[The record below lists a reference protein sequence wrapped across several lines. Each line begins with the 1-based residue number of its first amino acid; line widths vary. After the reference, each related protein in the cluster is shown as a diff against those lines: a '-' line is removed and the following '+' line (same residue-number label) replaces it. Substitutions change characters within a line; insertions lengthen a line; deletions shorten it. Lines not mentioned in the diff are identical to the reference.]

1 MTMPRKSKISGADK
15 YNLMLALVG
24 FLVHSDEPTPL
35 AELAERFQLSEAEVE
50 DAVRIISFS
59 GVGKYGGG
67 ELFDIYVDDFDG
79 EKTVVLTSNPAIDDV
94 PRISA
99 RQVAALSAG
108 LNYLSEIPGFEQKSE
123 IQDLLAILAKGST
136 SEPVATLDV
145 IPGSVDSDVLTLRK
159 AISQK
164 VRIRCV
170 YRNAKDETS
179 EREIDPLLLVSKDD
193 VWTLRGYCLKNQEVR
208 AFRLDRMQKAQ
219 ITETPI
225 CQPALE
231 AELTEE
237 IYIPKDSDFDVT
249 LELEPE
255 AFSIIGDY
263 QAVQLGESANGNL
276 QVRIKVGNLNTL
288 GPLLARFGGSARVTA
303 PQEARTVVRN
313 FALRALGQSTP
324 DNDQVAE

>member
-1 MTMPRKSKISGADK
+1 MPKKKKISGADK

-24 FLVHSDEPTPL
+24 YLVHADEPTPL
-35 AELAERFQLSEAEVE
+35 SELAERFQLSEPEVE

-67 ELFDIYVDDFDG
+67 ELFDIFVDDFDG

-108 LNYLSEIPGFEQKSE
+108 LNYLAQIPGFEQKSE
-123 IQDLLAILAKGST
+123 IQELLGILAQGST

-145 IPGSVDSDVLTLRK
+145 IPGSVDSDVLILRK

-164 VRIRCV
+164 LRIRCV
-170 YRNAKDETS
+170 YRNAKDETA
-179 EREIDPLLLVSKDD
+179 EREIDPLLLVAKDD
-193 VWTLRGYCLKNQEVR
+193 IWTLRGYCLKNHEVR

-219 ITETPI
+219 ITDTPI
-225 CQPALE
+225 GPEALA

-263 QAVQLGESANGNL
+263 QALQLAELANGNL
-276 QVRIKVGNLNTL
+276 HVRIKVGNLNTL
-288 GPLLARFGGSARVTA
+288 GPLLARLGGSAKVLA
-303 PQEARTVVRN
+303 PEEARLIVRN
-313 FALRALGQSTP
+313 FALKALGESAE
-324 DNDQVAE
+324 DNEQAAE

>member
-1 MTMPRKSKISGADK
+1 MPKRTKISGADK

-24 FLVHSDEPTPL
+24 YLVHTDEPTL
-35 AELAERFQLSEAEVE
+35 LSELAERFQLTEAEVE

-108 LNYLSEIPGFEQKSE
+108 LNYLAQIPGFEQKSE
-123 IQDLLAILAKGST
+123 IQALLDILAKGST
-136 SEPVATLDV
+136 SEPIATLDV
-145 IPGSVDSDVLTLRK
+145 IPGSVDSDVLILRK
-159 AISQK
+159 AISEQ

-170 YRNAKDETS
+170 YRNAKGETA

-193 VWTLRGYCLKNQEVR
+193 IWTLRGYCLKNHEVR
-208 AFRLDRMQKAQ
+208 AFRLDRMQK
-219 ITETPI
+219 TEIMATPI
-225 CQPALE
+225 CQEAHE

-237 IYIPKDSDFDVT
+237 IYIPKESDIDVT

-263 QAVQLGESANGNL
+263 QAVPLSDLPNGNL

-288 GPLLARFGGSARVTA
+288 GPLLARFGGSARVLA
-303 PQEARTVVRN
+303 PEDARVVVRN
-313 FALRALGQSTP
+313 FALRALGESTQ
-324 DNDQVAE
+324 DEQVAE

>member
-1 MTMPRKSKISGADK
+1 MPKRTKISGADK

-24 FLVHSDEPTPL
+24 YLVHTDEPTL
-35 AELAERFQLSEAEVE
+35 LSELAERFQLTEAEVE

-108 LNYLSEIPGFEQKSE
+108 LNYLAQIPGFEQKSE
-123 IQDLLAILAKGST
+123 IQALLDILAKGST
-136 SEPVATLDV
+136 SEPIATLDV
-145 IPGSVDSDVLTLRK
+145 IPGSVDSDVLILRK
-159 AISQK
+159 AISEQ

-170 YRNAKDETS
+170 YRNAKGETA

-193 VWTLRGYCLKNQEVR
+193 IWTLRGYCLKNHEVR
-208 AFRLDRMQKAQ
+208 AFRLDRMQKAE
-219 ITETPI
+219 ITSTPI
-225 CQPALE
+225 CPEAHE

-237 IYIPKDSDFDVT
+237 IYIPKESDIDVT

-263 QAVQLGESANGNL
+263 QAVPLSDLPNGNL

-288 GPLLARFGGSARVTA
+288 GPLLARFGGSARVLA
-303 PQEARTVVRN
+303 PEDARVVVRN
-313 FALRALGQSTP
+313 FALRALGESTQ
-324 DNDQVAE
+324 DEQVAE

>member
-1 MTMPRKSKISGADK
+1 MPKKTKISGADK

-24 FLVHSDEPTPL
+24 HLVHTDEPTPL
-35 AELAERFQLSEAEVE
+35 SELAERFQLSEPEVE

-79 EKTVVLTSNPAIDDV
+79 EKTVVLSSNPAIDDV

-108 LNYLSEIPGFEQKSE
+108 LNYLAKIPGFEQKSE
-123 IQDLLAILAKGST
+123 IQDLLDILAKGST
-136 SEPVATLDV
+136 SEPLATLDV
-145 IPGSVDSDVLTLRK
+145 IPGSVDSDVLILRR
-159 AISQK
+159 AISEK
-164 VRIRCV
+164 LRIRCT
-170 YRNAKDETS
+170 YRNAKDETA

-219 ITETPI
+219 VTDTPI
-225 CQPALE
+225 CEEART

-263 QAVQLGESANGNL
+263 QAVPLGDSPNGNL
-276 QVRIKVGNLNTL
+276 RVRIKVGNLNTL
-288 GPLLARFGGSARVTA
+288 GPLLARFGGSAKVLE
-303 PQEARTVVRN
+303 PKEARVVVRD
-313 FALRALGQSTP
+313 FALRALGEST
-324 DNDQVAE
+324 DDEQVTE

>member
-1 MTMPRKSKISGADK
+1 MPKKTKISGADK

-24 FLVHSDEPTPL
+24 HLVHTDEPTPL
-35 AELAERFQLSEAEVE
+35 SELATRFKLSEPEVE

-67 ELFDIYVDDFDG
+67 ELFDIYVDDFEG

-108 LNYLSEIPGFEQKSE
+108 LNYLAQIPGFEQKSE
-123 IQDLLAILAKGST
+123 IQELLGILAQGST
-136 SEPVATLDV
+136 SDPVATIDV
-145 IPGSVDSDVLTLRK
+145 IPGSVDSDVLILRK
-159 AISQK
+159 AIAEQR
-164 VRIRCV
+164 RITCV
-170 YRNAKDETS
+170 YRNAKDETAS
-179 EREIDPLLLVSKDD
+179 REIDPLLLVSKDD

-219 ITETPI
+219 LTETPI
-225 CQPALE
+225 CQEALT

-237 IYIPKDSDFDVT
+237 IYIPKDSDFDVL

-255 AFSIIGDY
+255 SFSIISDY
-263 QAVQLGESANGNL
+263 QAQTVAELQNGNL
-276 QVRIKVGNLNTL
+276 RVRIKVGNLNTL
-288 GPLLARFGGSARVTA
+288 GPLLARYGGSAKVLE
-303 PQEARTVVRN
+303 PQQAKVVVRD
-313 FALRALGQSTP
+313 FALRALGKSTST
-324 DNDQVAE
+324 DEQVAE